1 MSKVR
6 SERKPKA
13 KPHARRRRL
22 DRFVGPNDA
31 AFLAEQIDAVATIML
46 ALAERMEYF
55 GGFNGLM
62 VEHSREM
69 AGASVIARTWA
80 KEIRRPNPVVR
91 GATES
96 RTSPPRCS
104 NSESGEVK

>member
-1 MSKVR
+1 MKKR
-6 SERKPKA
+6 A
-13 KPHARRRRL
+13 KTDANQQARRRRL

-31 AFLAEQIDAVATIML
+31 EFLAEQIEAIATLMW

-80 KEIRRPNPVVR
+80 KEIRRPNPT
-91 GATES
+91 GQATVHK
-96 RTSPPRCS
+96 
-104 NSESGEVK
+104 SEEHT

>member
-13 KPHARRRRL
+13 KPQVGRRRL

-55 GGFNGLM
+55 GGFNGEM
-62 VEHSREM
+62 VKHSREM
-69 AGASVIARTWA
+69 AGASVIARKWA
-80 KEIRRPNPVVR
+80 KAIRRPNPKVTLDAHSASV
-91 GATES
+91 G
-96 RTSPPRCS
+96 
-104 NSESGEVK
+104 SEEIP

>member
-13 KPHARRRRL
+13 KPQVGRRRL

-31 AFLAEQIDAVATIML
+31 AFLAEQIDAVATIMW

-55 GGFNGLM
+55 GGFNGEM
-62 VEHSREM
+62 VKHSREM
-69 AGASVIARTWA
+69 AGASVIARKWA
-80 KEIRRPNPVVR
+80 KAIRRPNPVV
-91 GATES
+91 
-96 RTSPPRCS
+96 
-104 NSESGEVK
+104 SGPNQKENDYARRNQQMPQWTD

>member
-13 KPHARRRRL
+13 KPKAGRRRL

-31 AFLAEQIDAVATIML
+31 EFLAEQIEAIATLMW

-55 GGFNGLM
+55 GGFNCLM

-69 AGASVIARTWA
+69 AGASVIARKWA
-80 KEIRRPNPVVR
+80 KAIRRPNDSGERPI
-91 GATES
+91 GS
-96 RTSPPRCS
+96 RT
-104 NSESGEVK
+104 ETD